1 MVSPRS
7 RTRLSPDA
15 RRQQLLDTTQALLI
29 SKGLQSF
36 TMEGLAKAAAVS
48 APLVYNYF
56 ANRTELL
63 QALLKREYQRFVEE
77 FSALARDAQN
87 FEEIVRISVTT
98 NFDHQA
104 PGHVL
109 PLLLSQPEI
118 SDCLKVERRRH
129 SRQNGRFLVRAAA
142 EQYQLSSRQA
152 GMVVSMSSGASIA
165 AAELAASASLDRDE
179 AMELAVAYILAGI
192 ERIASL

>member
-87 FEEIVRISVTT
+87 FEDIVRISVTT

-165 AAELAASASLDRDE
+165 AAELAASASLDRNE

>member
-87 FEEIVRISVTT
+87 FEDIVRISVTT

>member
-87 FEEIVRISVTT
+87 FE
-98 NFDHQA
+98 D
-104 PGHVL
+104 
-109 PLLLSQPEI
+109 
-118 SDCLKVERRRH
+118 
-129 SRQNGRFLVRAAA
+129 
-142 EQYQLSSRQA
+142 
-152 GMVVSMSSGASIA
+152 M
-165 AAELAASASLDRDE
+165 SASLSRP
-179 AMELAVAYILAGI
+179 ILITKRRATFYLCCCPNPKY
-192 ERIASL
+192 RIA

>member
-77 FSALARDAQN
+77 FSRVGA
-87 FEEIVRISVTT
+87 
-98 NFDHQA
+98 
-104 PGHVL
+104 
-109 PLLLSQPEI
+109 
-118 SDCLKVERRRH
+118 
-129 SRQNGRFLVRAAA
+129 GRAKF
-142 EQYQLSSRQA
+142 
-152 GMVVSMSSGASIA
+152 
-165 AAELAASASLDRDE
+165 
-179 AMELAVAYILAGI
+179 
-192 ERIASL
+192 

>member
-77 FSALARDAQN
+77 FSSLARDAQD

-142 EQYQLSSRQA
+142 EQYQLSPRQA
-152 GMVVSMSSGASIA
+152 GLVVSMSSGASIA
-165 AAELAASASLDRDE
+165 AAELAASASLDRNE